1 VKGFYEHIYDEEQL
15 RIASEDFRRGSAEAF
30 HILYQHYSPKVYRF
44 CLRMLGNREKAE
56 DAFQEV
62 FTKVFENARTF
73 RGENFGAW
81 LFTIARH
88 ICLNAIRLEKP
99 YQNVEEN
106 SLHYSYVVSDDIG
119 MRDFVQKAIM
129 QLPVSLREALILRE
143 YEEYSYEEIAKILGI
158 GLSLAKIRVHRA
170 RLLLKKLLEPIAK
183 EYYGN
188 R

>member
-1 VKGFYEHIYDEEQL
+1 MKGFEKTNFDDEQI
-15 RIASEDFRRGSAEAF
+15 RQFSEDFRRGSSEAF

-56 DAFQEV
+56 DAFQDIFV
-62 FTKVFENARTF
+62 KVFENAKTF

-81 LFTIARH
+81 VFTIARH
-88 ICLNAIRLEKP
+88 ICLNMIRLEKP
-99 YQNVEEN
+99 YQDVNEN
-106 SLHYSYVVSDDIG
+106 SLSFSYVVNDDIS
-119 MRDFVQKAIM
+119 MRDFVQRAIM
-129 QLPVSLREALILRE
+129 KLPVSLREALILRE

-170 RLLLKKLLEPIAK
+170 RLLLKKFLEPIAK